1 MKTNQLKSALIC
13 SCLIFSGVLFAQS
26 TVVKSDTT
34 KLKSVQTIAGPGN
47 EEKNRNVTDNAS
59 SLSSPRDLNIGLPG
73 SNGGITIVE
82 NNLPVPY
89 YYWPFMP
96 FNVWRADGSFDKMG
110 LSNLASVSN
119 VLGKVGYAVTSFD
132 RFGTDKV
139 HGNVGITTNDFG
151 LARVSASIAG
161 PLGKGWYYTASGF
174 FNADPGSY
182 NAKFMPDV
190 DNTQIF
196 KAGLTKR
203 FKNGEVSI
211 LYKFANS
218 MSVVINQN
226 PFYYH
231 SDGSVTAIPGFKFG
245 LDSYLPA
252 DGQIRT
258 YNMLTGTLQDQNL
271 KNLYSVSHTI
281 DVVGKNNLG
290 DGWNLDYTLRYMTG
304 EPNLDIVQPAGTIS
318 TGAFSS
324 LKYADNGQSFT
335 DNNNLG
341 QVQMFIALMDHAKNV
356 SNLMGVFDLN
366 KKFANQN
373 IHFGLD
379 QWYDNVN
386 QYTSS
391 TTMFLTEIAPNP
403 RKLVGVGGVNTDSYG
418 FFNNNASSEY
428 HNGWENKLALYFTD
442 EWKVTDRLQL
452 NLGLRLESHIMN
464 GDYMLDTQDAKQ
476 NRSWLNSTAGVAN
489 NYSYEGQPTTAFHN
503 GFLHKNGSLSAV
515 YKIAKPFGLT
525 GSFIYNEK
533 HGQLENYSGAGDGTP
548 KANALSQTIFA
559 QGGIYLN
566 LDKYLSLVSQ
576 VTYAN
581 RSNVAFDRTSITNPN
596 TGEGLVYVKNYGVNT
611 LGWTTDFISN
621 PFKNFSIH
629 CMLTLQNPKYEDYA
643 FDINWTKA
651 LVNGVVVAQNN
662 TEHYDFSGKGVTALS
677 HTLIEIEPT
686 YTIDKFK
693 IWARARYF
701 GEQFANVSDAL
712 IYQGRWE
719 TFVGADFN
727 MNKKS
732 KFALTVINPL
742 NQKGVQGSISNSD
755 LITDASKYEGK
766 IMGASYIIPFTVQLG
781 YTYNF

>member
-1 MKTNQLKSALIC
+1 MKTRQLKSALIC
-13 SCLIFSGVLFAQS
+13 SCLIFSGVLFAQT
-26 TVVKSDTT
+26 TVLKSDTT
-34 KLKSVQTIAGPGN
+34 KVKPTQAISGPGN
-47 EEKNRNVTDNAS
+47 EEKNRNVSDNAS

-110 LSNLASVSN
+110 LSNLATTSN

-132 RFGTDKV
+132 RFGTDQV

-151 LARVSASIAG
+151 LVRVAASVAG
-161 PLGKGWYYTASGF
+161 PLGKGWYYTASGH
-174 FNADPGSY
+174 FNADPGTY
-182 NAKFMPDV
+182 NPKFMRDA

-203 FKNGEVSI
+203 FKNGEVSV

-218 MSVVINQN
+218 TNIVVNQN
-226 PFYYH
+226 PFFYH

-245 LDSYLPA
+245 LDGYMPV

-258 YNMLTGTLQDQNL
+258 YNMKTGELQDQNL
-271 KNLYSVSHTI
+271 KNMNTASHTI

-290 DGWNLDYTLRYMTG
+290 SGWNLDYTLRYLTG
-304 EPNLDIVQPAGTIS
+304 EPNLNIIQPAGTLS
-318 TGAFSS
+318 TGAFTS
-324 LKYADNGQSFT
+324 LKYADNGETFV
-335 DNNNLG
+335 DNNKLG

-356 SNLMGVFDLN
+356 TNVMGVFDLN
-366 KKFANQN
+366 KKFATQN
-373 IHFGLD
+373 IHFGMD
-379 QWYDNVN
+379 QWYDKVD

-391 TTMFLTEIAPNP
+391 TSMFLTEIAPNP
-403 RKLVGVGGVNTDSYG
+403 RKLVGVGGVNTDQYG

-428 HNGWENKLALYFTD
+428 HNGWENKLAFYFSD
-442 EWKVTDRLQL
+442 EWKVTNRLQL
-452 NLGLRLESHIMN
+452 NLGVRLEAHILN
-464 GDYMLDTQDAKQ
+464 GDYLLDTQDTKQ
-476 NRSWLNSTAGVAN
+476 NRGWLNSTAGVAN
-489 NYSYEGQPTTAFHN
+489 NYSYADQPTTAFHN
-503 GFLHKNGSLSAV
+503 GFLHKNGSLGAI
-515 YKIAKPFGLT
+515 YKLTKPFGLT
-525 GSFIYNEK
+525 GSIIYNEK
-533 HGQLENYSGAGDGTP
+533 HGQLENYSGAGDGNP
-548 KANALSQTIFA
+548 KANALSTTIFG

-566 LDKYLSLVSQ
+566 LNKYLSLVSQ

-581 RSNVAFDRTSITNPN
+581 RSNVAFDRTSITNPG
-596 TGEGLVYVKNYGVNT
+596 TGESVVYVKNYGVQT

-621 PFKNFSIH
+621 PFKNFNIH
-629 CMLTLQNPKYEDYA
+629 CLLTLQSPKYQDYA

-651 LVNGVVVAQNN
+651 LVDAKIVAQNN

-677 HTLIEIEPT
+677 KTLIEIEPA

-701 GEQFANVSDAL
+701 GQQYANVSDAL

-719 TFVGADFN
+719 TFVGADYN

-742 NQKGVQGSISNSD
+742 NQLGVQGSISNSD

-766 IMGASYIIPFTVQLG
+766 IMAASYIIPFTVQLG